1 MDFSLSEVNDILG
14 EIKNLGNCE
23 RENFNFKNISIDSR
37 TFFKNNLFIALK
49 GKNFD
54 GHNFLW
60 EVEKKGAKSVVIQE
74 GMEKSL
80 PVNLPYWVVNN
91 TLKAFQELT
100 LLKRKKLNIPLVAI
114 TGSVGKTTTKEMM
127 GTVLKKL
134 GKIKLSF
141 ANFNNEIGVGL
152 TILDTNLKDKV
163 LVLEMGMRG
172 LGQIENLSKYSEPDI
187 AVITN
192 IGSAHIG
199 LLGTKE
205 NITYAKC
212 EITKYLNPDGVVI
225 IPANDLFLEK
235 TLKNFWK
242 GRIVKVKVLDVNE
255 NKNKNNFTKDGTLLG
270 LYNRSEKIIFIEDKI
285 FEISFDG
292 FHNASNF
299 MFAYAVAKEF
309 NIDFKY
315 SNKFNF
321 KSSEGR
327 NRIYKSPK
335 TTIYDESYNASP
347 ESVKACIENLLEK
360 PNNHFLIFGSMQELG
375 TKTKQFHKEIFKFI
389 NNSDIKKCL
398 FICDKKDEEY
408 YSKYLKDSKKFLFFN
423 DINQIAEIINKFTKK
438 GDSILIKGSRC
449 WQLEKIIKLID

>member
-1 MDFSLSEVNDILG
+1 MEFSFSEVNDILG
-14 EIKNLGNCE
+14 EIKNLGNSK
-23 RENFNFKNISIDSR
+23 REHLNFKNISIDSR
-37 TFFKNNLFIALK
+37 TLLKNDLFIAIK
-49 GKNFD
+49 GKTFD
-54 GHNFLW
+54 GHNFLS
-60 EVEKKGAKSVVIQE
+60 EVEKKGAGSVVIEE
-74 GMEKSL
+74 GMQKFVPS
-80 PVNLPYWVVNN
+80 NLPYWVVNN

-100 LLKRKKLNIPLVAI
+100 LLKRKKLNVPLVAI

-127 GTVLKKL
+127 GKVLKKL
-134 GKIKLSF
+134 GKIKLSY

-192 IGSAHIG
+192 IGHAHIG

-212 EITKYLNPDGVVI
+212 EITKYLNPSGVVI

-235 TLKNFWK
+235 ILKKSWK
-242 GRIVKVKVLDVNE
+242 GRIVKVKLLDINE
-255 NKNKNNFTKDGTLLG
+255 NENNFTKDDTLLG
-270 LYNRSEKIIFIEDKI
+270 FYNKSKKIISIEDKI

-309 NIDFKY
+309 NINFEC

-321 KSSEGR
+321 ETLEGR
-327 NRIYKSPK
+327 NRTYQSLK

-347 ESVKACIENLLEK
+347 ESVKACIENLLER
-360 PNNHFLIFGSMQELG
+360 PNKHFVIFGSMQELG
-375 TKTKQFHKEIFKFI
+375 SKSKEYHKEIFEFI

-398 FICDKKDEEY
+398 FICDKKDENY
-408 YSKYLKDSKKFLFFN
+408 YSKYLKDSKKFLVFN
-423 DINQIAEIINKFTKK
+423 DIKKIAEIINKFTKK
-438 GDSILIKGSRC
+438 GDAILIKGSRY